1 MNSIKAFFKRIFE
14 VLLCDHEFVCINL
27 SDEQIIESGKMMM
40 ECQKCGRIKFVPYE
54 DFK

>member
-27 SDEQIIESGKMMM
+27 SDQQIFETGKMIM
-40 ECQKCGRIKFVPYE
+40 ECQKCGRIKYVKYE
-54 DFK
+54 VKE